1 MQYIKDLFLSVRE
14 VILIMII
21 QYALLFGCI
30 IIFGINKSIII
41 GSIILSIFE
50 IIYVFI
56 KFRSIKLS
64 FKYNYFPY
72 ILIGISISI
81 IYNMIIFKLGFKFD
95 VTNIPLL
102 IEIIASGI
110 IGPVF
115 EETLFRYS
123 LINKLSKFNSNFLCI
138 ILSSFIFAICHNNII
153 TIIYAFII
161 GTINSY
167 FYINKKNI
175 LVPITIH
182 IAANVISCFLFDFNL
197 YILILGI
204 ILFGMG
210 IFISRKRASY

>member
-1 MQYIKDLFLSVRE
+1 MQYIKNLFLSVRE

-30 IIFGINKSIII
+30 IILGMNKSIII

-56 KFRSIKLS
+56 NFRSIKLS

-95 VTNIPLL
+95 VTSIPLL

-115 EETLFRYS
+115 EETLFFSDMIIHALKCSIISNS
-123 LINKLSKFNSNFLCI
+123 LPG
-138 ILSSFIFAICHNNII
+138 LSS
-153 TIIYAFII
+153 
-161 GTINSY
+161 
-167 FYINKKNI
+167 
-175 LVPITIH
+175 
-182 IAANVISCFLFDFNL
+182 
-197 YILILGI
+197 
-204 ILFGMG
+204 
-210 IFISRKRASY
+210 